1 MAEDLLRRHRDGRL
15 EVVLGRAGDYF
26 GPRGTSTV
34 AGDAMV
40 PAVIAGRTVRVV
52 GATDVPHSWSYLPDV
67 GRALAMLV
75 DAAPGRPYHLP
86 VAPPCSQQEL
96 ADAFARA
103 AGRDRARLSALP
115 GPLHRVLALGH
126 PMLRELLGTRYQFTA
141 PFVVDD
147 TRFRREVGAFTPTPL
162 QEAAGATVAWFRA
175 RGEPVRHRNAAAGE
189 TLTVRTDGT
198 GAARRPGDRTRA
210 PRPARARAPA
220 RRGAVHRGRG
230 GPAPPARPAAAR
242 AARRRVRAG
251 PAPVWCTDTRASPG
265 TRPASRWSWTPAG
278 RMGGRSSPTSTPSTG
293 ATPGRGAPPARRGG
307 GPAPLPP
314 TTSPSPGVPRLVLDL
329 LGR

>member
-1 MAEDLLRRHRDGRL
+1 MTAVVLGAAGGIGSHVVEALLAQGRSVRAVTRTAATPPEGAEPRVADLRDPAALRAAVAGADVVVHAAQPAYTRWPREFPALTAAIADAAEGRRLVFADNLYGYGPVDGPLTEDLPGAATDAKGRVRVAMAEDLLRRHRDGRL

-162 QEAAGATVAWFRA
+162 QEAAGATVAWFR
-175 RGEPVRHRNAAAGE
+175 
-189 TLTVRTDGT
+189 
-198 GAARRPGDRTRA
+198 
-210 PRPARARAPA
+210 
-220 RRGAVHRGRG
+220 GRE
-230 GPAPPARPAAAR
+230 
-242 AARRRVRAG
+242 
-251 PAPVWCTDTRASPG
+251 S
-265 TRPASRWSWTPAG
+265 
-278 RMGGRSSPTSTPSTG
+278 
-293 ATPGRGAPPARRGG
+293 
-307 GPAPLPP
+307 
-314 TTSPSPGVPRLVLDL
+314 
-329 LGR
+329 